1 VSLGEWFPVFGRY
14 YNALKHQEL
23 LIQPCNV
30 MSQMTLIFFGVAMA
44 NCNEKF
50 VTFVRSGKWFIIPK
64 RSTTT
69 GTCCTTFGGNTATL
83 HEVSD
88 WGTTYHL
95 VQGPRVSQNGI

>member
-44 NCNEKF
+44 NCSEKF

-69 GTCCTTFGGNTATL
+69 GTCCTTFGGKYSHFT
-83 HEVSD
+83 
-88 WGTTYHL
+88 
-95 VQGPRVSQNGI
+95 